1 VALALGAFLLTAW
14 TIPDYGLTWDEP
26 WYFQAADLKVRWLRD
41 LVRNL
46 ARGDVSPSL
55 DDEVIVQ
62 HWHWDPSHVPHP
74 PLSRILSGLSRA
86 LLAPYVDKF
95 VAYRLP
101 SAMLFGVLV
110 AATYV
115 WMTELFGRGTG
126 LFASLALIVTPNLF
140 GYAHFAM
147 TDMPLT
153 TFWFLAAFAFW
164 RGLRSW
170 KWSVAFGAL
179 LGCAMATKFP
189 AFLIPIP
196 LVLWAH
202 LFARRAY
209 ANNVFSMVFLTPVVM
224 VAWNPYLWHQTLP
237 RLARFVLESSQ
248 RGYRE
253 ETNFL
258 VFFFDRHYRA
268 SGVPWYYPFVMT
280 AVTVPE
286 TVLLL
291 ALVGVVWLVK
301 EQDQR
306 AALALL
312 ATNAGFILVS
322 GLAPGGVLHDANR
335 LMLPALPF
343 LVGLAGGGFFAVI
356 GWLEARIRRAS
367 PAIRHL
373 RPKLVAVLLA
383 LALGGSAAE
392 VVMFHPYEL
401 SYFNRLVGGI
411 QGAYER
417 GHEVTYMMEV
427 LNGGFVDFLSG
438 LLPPGAAMNASFANF
453 MFGYYQREGR
463 FRKDVRITDGADFDY
478 YVLLNRPS
486 AYLEDRVF
494 RNTRLE
500 LLTTWEFRTV
510 PLVLIYR
517 PRDR

>member
-1 VALALGAFLLTAW
+1 
-14 TIPDYGLTWDEP
+14 
-26 WYFQAADLKVRWLRD
+26 
-41 LVRNL
+41 
-46 ARGDVSPSL
+46 
-55 DDEVIVQ
+55 
-62 HWHWDPSHVPHP
+62 
-74 PLSRILSGLSRA
+74 
-86 LLAPYVDKF
+86 
-95 VAYRLP
+95 
-101 SAMLFGVLV
+101 
-110 AATYV
+110 
-115 WMTELFGRGTG
+115 
-126 LFASLALIVTPNLF
+126 
-140 GYAHFAM
+140 
-147 TDMPLT
+147 
-153 TFWFLAAFAFW
+153 
-164 RGLRSW
+164 
-170 KWSVAFGAL
+170 
-179 LGCAMATKFP
+179 MATKFP
-189 AFLIPIP
+189 GFLIPIP

-202 LFARRAY
+202 LFARQAY

-224 VAWNPYLWHQTLP
+224 VAWNPYLWHGTLP

-253 ETNFL
+253 ETNFP
-258 VFFFDRHYRA
+258 VFFFNRHYRA

-301 EQDQR
+301 EQNQR

-343 LVGLAGGGFFAVI
+343 LVGLAGDGFFAVI

-367 PAIRHL
+367 PATRHL
-373 RPKLVAVLLA
+373 RPKLVAALLA
-383 LALGGSAAE
+383 LALGGPAAE